1 MMDVAFLSLWGLLYK
16 RSSLNFGN
24 RMKSWHAGYALF
36 VVSAVREVKMTF
48 LRLSVPDLA
57 AQISTVLAE
66 MGRPLSCDQ
75 HHNVCQC
82 HICHEEFHLN
92 GIYVTLQAATP
103 TSSWFLRPLCDTC
116 SKQLPSQTTMDFK
129 RHHASQSFDEFCM
142 WKQNPTNYKHL
153 SHLRFRVL
161 EEFCWT

>member
-1 MMDVAFLSLWGLLYK
+1 MLLFCPCEGCYINDLRSILKPDEIMARWVCSFCGFCGEGGENDIPTAFCPWPCSTNQHSTCWNGEAIVLWPASQCLPMSYMSW
-16 RSSLNFGN
+16 RVSS
-24 RMKSWHAGYALF
+24 KW
-36 VVSAVREVKMTF
+36 
-48 LRLSVPDLA
+48 
-57 AQISTVLAE
+57 
-66 MGRPLSCDQ
+66 
-75 HHNVCQC
+75 
-82 HICHEEFHLN
+82 
-92 GIYVTLQAATP
+92 IYVTLQAATP